1 MRNLHL
7 TIAML
12 IALGYASYEPVQV
25 TKCDPVTG
33 MCVTYYENCLTL
45 NLWRR

>member
-1 MRNLHL
+1 MRTLHL

-25 TKCDPVTG
+25 TKCNQATG
-33 MCVTYYENCLTL
+33 ICVTYYENCLVL
-45 NLWRR
+45 FPRR